1 MSGLEV
7 KFSGTTG
14 LLRSVVVGASEVE
27 VGVDFVTYGTRSGKE
42 KSGAYLFLPDGEA
55 KSVLG
60 QSWSNPPVVVTIGPL
75 VRGLKPYSFQFEV
88 SSITLTT
95 RSLDGV
101 AVCVCVIGVE

>member
-60 QSWSNPPVVVTIGPL
+60 QSWSNPP
-75 VRGLKPYSFQFEV
+75 
-88 SSITLTT
+88 SS
-95 RSLDGV
+95 SP
-101 AVCVCVIGVE
+101 